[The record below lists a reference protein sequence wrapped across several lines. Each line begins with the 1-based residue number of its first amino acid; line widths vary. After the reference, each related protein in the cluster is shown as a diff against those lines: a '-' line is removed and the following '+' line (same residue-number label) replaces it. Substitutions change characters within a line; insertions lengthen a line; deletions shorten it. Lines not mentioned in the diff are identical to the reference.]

1 MFVIIIMYLFSFLKS
16 DAQALAAK
24 VAVCSYFQKK
34 FFWISHYSHIVLNIT
49 EKAKQAKAAA
59 EK

>member
-1 MFVIIIMYLFSFLKS
+1 MYLFSFLKS

-24 VAVCSYFQKK
+24 VAVCSYFKN
-34 FFWISHYSHIVLNIT
+34 FFWISHYSYIVLNINK
-49 EKAKQAKAAA
+49 KAKQAKAAA

>member
-1 MFVIIIMYLFSFLKS
+1 MYLFSFLKS